1 MRSLREELES
11 RKLEPRL
18 VETGLV
24 TTATDSVNMM
34 EIKADDWA
42 LLQSISDGEKVEI
55 GPSVHWLQ
63 ECGLLVIEGD
73 TVTLTQFATSWL
85 SAKSPQ

>member
-1 MRSLREELES
+1 MRSLREELEN

-24 TTATDSVNMM
+24 TTATDSVNLM
-34 EIKADDWA
+34 EITSSDWS

-55 GPSVHWLQ
+55 GPSVHWLK

-73 TVTLTQFATSWL
+73 TVTLSQFATAWL